1 MNNTKT
7 YSCSACG
14 LKYGEESW
22 AKKCFEWCTA
32 HNSCNL
38 EIIKHA
44 VSDTKAIKTYIFNV
58 HGMHCNS
65 CVALTESELKDHELV
80 EHAIANLKTC
90 CVEVRGDFGDK
101 SEMEVARELSPLLEK
116 HGYKLSMEKEI
127 KSIQWSDFKMAVPIA
142 LGFMGL
148 FVILQKLG
156 IVNLIT
162 SGEVDYGTAFLIG
175 LVASVSTCAAVVG
188 SLVLAVSA
196 NFAKENDP
204 TSPRLRR
211 ALQVRPQLFFH
222 IGRLVSFFILGG
234 IIGAVGSAFELGM
247 TGAFLLSFIVAIV
260 MLVLGINLLD
270 VFPRVRKL
278 QPTLPKFLSS
288 HLLEVKKINHTLTPV
303 LLGIVTF
310 FLPCG
315 FTQSMQLY
323 ALSTGSFL
331 TGAMMMFLFALG
343 TLPALALLSFTSL
356 GMHDKIKSGIFFKTA
371 GLVVIFFALF
381 NLINGFVVIGVLPPI
396 FNL

>member
-1 MNNTKT
+1 MSNTKIYT
-7 YSCSACG
+7 CSACG
-14 LKYGEESW
+14 LKYEEESW

-38 EIIKHA
+38 EIIEHA
-44 VSDTKAIKTYIFNV
+44 VSDTRALKTYTFNV

-65 CVALTESELKDHELV
+65 CVVLTESELKDHELV
-80 EHAIANLKTC
+80 EHVIADLKTC
-90 CVEVRGDFGDK
+90 CVEVKGNFGDK
-101 SEMEVARELSPLLEK
+101 SEMEVAQELSPLLEK
-116 HGYKLSMEKEI
+116 HGYKLSVEKEQ
-127 KSIQWSDFKMAVPIA
+127 KTGRWSDFKMAVPIA
-142 LGFMGL
+142 FGFIGF

-162 SGEVDYGTAFLIG
+162 TGEVNYGTAFLIG
-175 LVASVSTCAAVVG
+175 LIASVSTCAAVVG

-196 NFAKENDP
+196 NFAKEND
-204 TSPRLRR
+204 
-211 ALQVRPQLFFH
+211 QVRPQIFFH

-234 IIGAVGSAFELGM
+234 VIGAVGSAFELGM
-247 TGAFLLSFIVAIV
+247 TGAFLLSFIVALV

-270 VFPRVRKL
+270 VFPWVRKL

-323 ALSTGSFL
+323 ALSTGNFI
-331 TGAMMMFLFALG
+331 TGAMIMFIFALG
-343 TLPALALLSFTSL
+343 TLPVLALLSFTSL
-356 GMHDKIKSGIFFKTA
+356 GIHDKVKSGIFFKTA
-371 GLVVIFFALF
+371 GLIVIFFAIF
-381 NLINGFVVIGVLPPI
+381 NLINSFVVIGLLPPI
-396 FNL
+396 FNF

>member
-7 YSCSACG
+7 YTCSACG
-14 LKYGEESW
+14 LKYEEESW

-44 VSDTKAIKTYIFNV
+44 VSDTQVLKTYTFHV

-65 CVALTESELKDHELV
+65 CVVLTESELKDHELV
-80 EHAIANLKTC
+80 EHAIADLKTC
-90 CVEVRGDFGDK
+90 CVEVRGNFGNK
-101 SEMEVARELSPLLEK
+101 SEAEIAQTLSLVLEK
-116 HGYKLSMEKEI
+116 HGYKISIEKEQ
-127 KSIQWSDFKMAVPIA
+127 KTVQWSDFKMAIPIA
-142 LGFMGL
+142 LGFIG
-148 FVILQKLG
+148 FFIILQKLG

-162 SGEVDYGTAFLIG
+162 TGEVNYGTAFLIG
-175 LVASVSTCAAVVG
+175 LIASVSTCAAVVG

-196 NFAKENDP
+196 NFAKKNDK
-204 TSPRLRR
+204 
-211 ALQVRPQLFFH
+211 VRPQVFFH

-234 IIGAVGSAFELGM
+234 VIGAVGSAFELGM
-247 TGAFLLSFIVAIV
+247 TGAFLLSFIVALV

-270 VFPRVRKL
+270 VFPWVRKL

-323 ALSTGSFL
+323 ALSTGNFI
-331 TGAMMMFLFALG
+331 TGAMIMFIFALG
-343 TLPALALLSFTSL
+343 TLLVLALLSFTSL
-356 GMHDKIKSGIFFKTA
+356 GIHDKVKSGIFFKTA
-371 GLVVIFFALF
+371 GLIVIFFALF
-381 NLINGFVVIGVLPPI
+381 NLINSFVVIGVLPPI
-396 FNL
+396 FNF

>member
-7 YSCSACG
+7 YTCSACG
-14 LKYGEESW
+14 LTYGEESW

-44 VSDTKAIKTYIFNV
+44 VSDAKVITTYTFNV
-58 HGMHCNS
+58 HGMHCNA
-65 CVALTESELKDHELV
+65 CVVLTESELKDHELV
-80 EHAIANLKTC
+80 EHAIADLKTC
-90 CVEVRGDFGDK
+90 CVEVRGNFGDK
-101 SEMEVARELSPLLEK
+101 SEIEVARELSPLLEK
-116 HGYKLSMEKEI
+116 HGYKLSTEKEI
-127 KSIQWSDFKMAVPIA
+127 KSVKWSDFKMAVPIA
-142 LGFMGL
+142 LGFVGF

-162 SGEVDYGTAFLIG
+162 TGEVNHGTAFLIG
-175 LVASVSTCAAVVG
+175 FIASVSTCAAVVG

-196 NFAKENDP
+196 NFAKENDK
-204 TSPRLRR
+204 
-211 ALQVRPQLFFH
+211 VRPQLFFH
-222 IGRLVSFFILGG
+222 MGRLVSFFILGG
-234 IIGAVGSAFELGM
+234 VIGAVGSAFELGM
-247 TGAFLLSFIVAIV
+247 TGEFLLSFIVAIV

-270 VFPRVRKL
+270 VLPWMRKL

-323 ALSTGSFL
+323 ALSTGNFI
-331 TGAMMMFLFALG
+331 TGAMIMFIFALG
-343 TLPALALLSFTSL
+343 TLPVLALLSFSSL
-356 GMHDKIKSGIFFKTA
+356 GIHDKVKSGIFFKTA

-381 NLINGFVVIGVLPPI
+381 NLINSFVVIGALPPI
-396 FNL
+396 FNF